1 MMENYRQ
8 QQEQEERQQWIVY
21 DKLQHA
27 RVTLQSIEL
36 KKSGHNKFA
45 GYRYFELADFLPTV
59 NKIFNEEGLCHTLEF
74 TSDLAVMRIFDT
86 ENGGCAKFTC
96 PMAEA
101 NLKGCHPVQNLGAS
115 ITYITRYLLVMAM
128 AIVEHDAIDASEP
141 IPEDKKS
148 SKSETIPEEK
158 KSGKSVSKDVFDHM
172 SAEDKEQILSF
183 AMQVNAMALKNDI
196 EGAID
201 YINELQ
207 LDADWKTALWSQLDS
222 KIRSAIKKFTTR

>member
-1 MMENYRQ
+1 MENYRQ

-21 DKLQHA
+21 EKLQQA
-27 RVTLQSIEL
+27 RLKLQSIEL

-59 NKIFNEEGLCHTLEF
+59 NQIFAELKLCHTLEF
-74 TSDLAVMRIFDT
+74 YPDVAIMRVVDS
-86 ENGGCAKFTC
+86 ENGGDVKFSC

-128 AIVEHDAIDASEP
+128 AIVEHDAIDSSEP
-141 IPEDKKS
+141 VV
-148 SKSETIPEEK
+148 EEK
-158 KSGKSVSKDVFDHM
+158 KSNKSVTRDVFDNLKDD
-172 SAEDKEQILSF
+172 EKEQILSF
-183 AMQVNAMALKNDI
+183 AMEVNSLAGKGDI

-201 YINELQ
+201 YINDLQ

>member
-1 MMENYRQ
+1 MNEYR
-8 QQEQEERQQWIVY
+8 QQEQEELQQWLVY
-21 DKLQHA
+21 DKLQRA

-59 NKIFNEEGLCHTLEF
+59 NKIFDDLGMCHTLEF
-74 TSDLAVMRIFDT
+74 TSDLAVMRIIDT

-101 NLKGCHPVQNLGAS
+101 HLKGCHPVQNLGAS

-141 IPEDKKS
+141 VD
-148 SKSETIPEEK
+148 EK
-158 KSGKSVSKDVFDHM
+158 KSAKSVTKDVFDRM
-172 SAEDKEQILSF
+172 NKEDQEQILSF
-183 AMQVNAMALKNDI
+183 AMEVNALALKNDI

-201 YINELQ
+201 YINQLE

-222 KIRSAIKKFTTR
+222 KIRSAIKKFTAK

>member
-1 MMENYRQ
+1 MNEYR
-8 QQEQEERQQWIVY
+8 QQEQEERQQWLVY
-21 DKLQHA
+21 DKLQRA

-59 NKIFNEEGLCHTLEF
+59 NKIFDDLGMCHTLEF
-74 TSDLAVMRIFDT
+74 TSDMAVMRIIDT

-101 NLKGCHPVQNLGAS
+101 HLKGCHPVQNLGAS

-141 IPEDKKS
+141 VD
-148 SKSETIPEEK
+148 EK
-158 KSGKSVSKDVFDHM
+158 KSAKPVTKDVFDSM
-172 SAEDKEQILSF
+172 NKADQEQILSF
-183 AMQVNAMALKNDI
+183 AMEVNALAIKNDI

-201 YINELQ
+201 YINELE

-222 KIRSAIKKFTTR
+222 KIRSAIKKFTAK